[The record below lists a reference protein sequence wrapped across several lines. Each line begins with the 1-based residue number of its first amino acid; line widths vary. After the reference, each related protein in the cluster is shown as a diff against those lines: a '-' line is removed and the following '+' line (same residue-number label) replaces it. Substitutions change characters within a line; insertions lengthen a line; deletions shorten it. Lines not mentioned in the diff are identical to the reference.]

1 MRQFLTLV
9 IALSWAA
16 AFALLSGMAAIDAE
30 TGTMLAPT
38 LLGGAAGLPADMA
51 GSVGLSLAFAAVS
64 SLFLWAFA
72 AAMLD
77 ARVAEGATAEI
88 VGLAVLAAIVVVVML
103 GLTSVTGE
111 ARVSMPVFGAILV
124 ALVLSPALIVWR
136 GREPGPASDEQIRAA
151 LHSIAA
157 EAAGRA
163 MLSRRS
169 GRPEPVAIGLAP

>member
-51 GSVGLSLAFAAVS
+51 GAAGLALAFAAVA

-72 AAMLD
+72 AAVLD
-77 ARVAEGATAEI
+77 TKLADRAAAEI
-88 VGLAVLAAIVVVVML
+88 VGVAVLAATVVVVML
-103 GLTSVTGE
+103 GLTSATGE
-111 ARVSMPVFGAILV
+111 ARVSLPACGAVLA
-124 ALVLSPALIVWR
+124 ALVLSRALIVWR
-136 GREPGPASDEQIRAA
+136 GGEPAPASDEQIRAA
-151 LHSIAA
+151 LHSMAA

-169 GRPEPVAIGLAP
+169 GRPEPVAIGVAP